1 MAVPDDPVSSL
12 VGRMPLA
19 GALLAVVVADRHVV
33 GMVTTD
39 DLGRLVQQS
48 MLRARSTPSPADLD

>member
-1 MAVPDDPVSSL
+1 
-12 VGRMPLA
+12 MPLA
-19 GALLAVVVADRHVV
+19 GALLAVVVADRRVV

-48 MLRARSTPSPADLD
+48 MLRARGTPSPVDRGGARSARD